1 MPLEDYMDELPP
13 TEERA
18 PGWIVT
24 FADLMALLMC
34 FFVLLLSFSSMDV
47 EKYQRIAETM
57 RSAFGVKTQMHFD
70 SSAPN
75 GLVKAQAPM
84 EPIASPNPPTACA
97 TPDPVVAQEPET
109 LREAEQ
115 RIVDSVAT
123 LVGETEHDAVML
135 ATALSKEI
143 AAGVLEVE
151 TNGRRIILRVKEHGT
166 FASGSAS
173 LTKDFKPVLKIIR
186 GVLKDTKG
194 QIAVE
199 GHTDDVPITT
209 VAFLS
214 NLELSTSRAISVAHG
229 LFEDGSLDQRRFTV
243 AGYADS
249 RPLDPNNTPEGRVR
263 NRRVEIVVDQG
274 LGDAEARPRRVAR
287 QRREGFRPRTNRA
300 DAPLLSE
307 AGRDLLIGDQ
317 AGGLAGC
324 PLRHPAGWRSRPL
337 AAVTVDAILADE
349 PTL

>member
-1 MPLEDYMDELPP
+1 MPLEDYMDERPP

-24 FADLMALLMC
+24 FADLMVLLMC

-47 EKYQRIAETM
+47 EKYKRIAETM
-57 RSAFGVKTQMHFD
+57 RSEFGVQTQVRFD
-70 SSAPN
+70 GSATN
-75 GLVKAQAPM
+75 GLVKAQV
-84 EPIASPNPPTACA
+84 PIDPVASSPNPPAACA
-97 TPDPVVAQEPET
+97 TPDAVVAQEPGPD
-109 LREAEQ
+109 RKAEQ
-115 RIVDSVAT
+115 HVVDGVAT

-151 TNGRRIILRVKEHGT
+151 TNGRRIVLRVKEHGT

-186 GVLKDTKG
+186 GVLKVTKG

-209 VAFLS
+209 TAFNS
-214 NLELSTSRAISVAHG
+214 NLELSTSRAIAVAHG

-249 RPLDPNNTPEGRVR
+249 RPLVPNNTPEGRLK
-263 NRRVEIVVDQG
+263 NRRVEVVVDQG
-274 LGDAEARPRRVAR
+274 LGEVKRELDTLRGNDAEAFDRVRTELVRR
-287 QRREGFRPRTNRA
+287 FNLKP
-300 DAPLLSE
+300 
-307 AGRDLLIGDQ
+307 
-317 AGGLAGC
+317 
-324 PLRHPAGWRSRPL
+324 
-337 AAVTVDAILADE
+337 DE
-349 PTL
+349 IY

>member
-1 MPLEDYMDELPP
+1 VPLEDYMDERPP
-13 TEERA
+13 VEERA

-47 EKYQRIAETM
+47 ENYKRIAETM
-57 RSAFGVKTQMHFD
+57 RSAFGVQTQMHFD
-70 SSAPN
+70 GSTANGFVQAHAPVEPVVSPPSPSA
-75 GLVKAQAPM
+75 
-84 EPIASPNPPTACA
+84 ACV
-97 TPDPVVAQEPET
+97 TQDPVEAQE
-109 LREAEQ
+109 LGADREAEQ
-115 RIVDSVAT
+115 HIVDSVAT
-123 LVGETEHDAVML
+123 LVGETEHDAVMM

-151 TNGRRIILRVKEHGT
+151 TNGRRIVLRVKEHGT

-173 LTKDFKPVLKIIR
+173 LTKDFKPVLKIVR

-209 VAFLS
+209 AEFHS

-249 RPLDPNNTPEGRVR
+249 RPLVTNSTPEGRVK
-263 NRRVEIVVDQG
+263 NRRVEVVVDQG
-274 LGDAEARPRRVAR
+274 LGDVKRDLDTLRGNDAEAFGRVRTELMRR
-287 QRREGFRPRTNRA
+287 FNLKP
-300 DAPLLSE
+300 
-307 AGRDLLIGDQ
+307 
-317 AGGLAGC
+317 
-324 PLRHPAGWRSRPL
+324 
-337 AAVTVDAILADE
+337 DE
-349 PTL
+349 IY